1 MADYNVAFKYN
12 KRIITDD
19 AQYPWP
25 LNWGKYNLDRKMLN
39 EDLDNGGLVHR
50 SREAAAQQLTD
61 PLTRM
66 RFLQGKGQVNGIL
79 LSSLNRRTLRDGS
92 VPMFVRKQLQ
102 NDFLFQRRQQA
113 PHWTYA
119 MNTQDVNQKIHL
131 PLDLGG
137 NKNTDIL
144 EQAIKDASEIPAKT
158 DTSRHPP
165 SATKP

>member
-12 KRIITDD
+12 KRIITDN

-25 LNWGKYNLDRKMLN
+25 LNWGKYSLDSKMLN

-92 VPMFVRKQLQ
+92 VPMFVRKQSQ
-102 NDFLFQRRQQA
+102 ND
-113 PHWTYA
+113 
-119 MNTQDVNQKIHL
+119 I
-131 PLDLGG
+131 
-137 NKNTDIL
+137 
-144 EQAIKDASEIPAKT
+144 
-158 DTSRHPP
+158 
-165 SATKP
+165 